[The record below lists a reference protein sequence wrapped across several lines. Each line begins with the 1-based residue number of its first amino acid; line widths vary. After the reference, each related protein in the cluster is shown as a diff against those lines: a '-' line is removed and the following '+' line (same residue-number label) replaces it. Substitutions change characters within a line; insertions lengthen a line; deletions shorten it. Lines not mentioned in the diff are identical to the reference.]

1 MDIKATLVERVSK
14 SGNPYTAIEIKISDS
29 ITKLVF
35 LTQAEIE
42 LLKIRQEENSIPE
55 GWK

>member
-14 SGNPYTAIEIKISDS
+14 NGNPYTAIEIKISDS

-42 LLKIRQEENSIPE
+42 LLKIKSKKSTGVI
-55 GWK
+55 